1 MLAFV
6 PRPVAEL
13 PWQVIFITVAIAGFG
28 IWGLVHAIWL
38 PEMLNA
44 HGFCLVL

>member
-1 MLAFV
+1 LIRKLRGA
-6 PRPVAEL
+6 AG
-13 PWQVIFITVAIAGFG
+13 IAIAGFG